1 MDGAYARRD
10 PERARAEERA
20 ASESADGAAEP
31 SPHEVTAALDDADCR
46 AMLAALED
54 PKTAS
59 ELREECGIPSSTVYR
74 KLDRLSDAGLVT
86 ERVTL
91 DDGYQQ
97 VTRYVRAFDAVRL
110 SADADGFSVDVEA
123 REHAVADRRA
133 GPHSPTDP

>member
-10 PERARAEERA
+10 PERTRAEERA
-20 ASESADGAAEP
+20 PPESRDGGVEP
-31 SPHEVTAALDDADCR
+31 SPREVTAALDDADCR
-46 AMLAALED
+46 AMLAALEEA
-54 PKTAS
+54 KTAR
-59 ELREECGIPSSTVYR
+59 ELREECDVPSSTAYR

-110 SADADGFSVDVEA
+110 SADADGFSVDIEV
-123 REHAVADRRA
+123 REQAVTDRPV